1 MSKPKA
7 KCPGCG
13 AGIFHPAGTVPGLW
27 RADCNR
33 WFNRDTGE
41 WGPNTVECLECQLV
55 GIRRERGEA
64 RTALEAWQKAFGTSQ
79 LTHAQAEVARLREE
93 RKNPG
98 VELAALRLQEA
109 LASVIVLREV
119 IRAAREECCKAVCA
133 RCAEGDEPHCGQ
145 DRTGHPVW
153 GHDAIPFE
161 RVARFCNAAGIR
173 NLMAAS
179 EGQEGGGS

>member
-79 LTHAQAEVARLREE
+79 LTHAQAEVERLREE
-93 RKNPG
+93 N
-98 VELAALRLQEA
+98 AALNVA
-109 LASVIVLREV
+109 LFHVENGLAHPDPKV
-119 IRAAREECCKAVCA
+119 RALIKAA
-133 RCAEGDEPHCGQ
+133 
-145 DRTGHPVW
+145 
-153 GHDAIPFE
+153 
-161 RVARFCNAAGIR
+161 
-173 NLMAAS
+173 LAAS
-179 EGQEGGGS
+179 EGQAESEPTPGHGEGGA